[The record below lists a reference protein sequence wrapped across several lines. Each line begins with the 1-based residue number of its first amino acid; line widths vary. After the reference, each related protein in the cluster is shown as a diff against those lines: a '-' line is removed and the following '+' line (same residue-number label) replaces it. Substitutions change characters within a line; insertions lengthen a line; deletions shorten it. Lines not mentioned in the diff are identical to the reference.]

1 MKKVEKWP
9 KNHYLATLGIYLQF
23 HDFQSFSKKITE
35 KILTAWCSNWWS
47 QYVRKFNYF
56 LNNIPKIILGG
67 GKTVKKFEKT
77 LFFLF
82 FGGFFL
88 MKHQREAP
96 PPWVGDEWIFGVH
109 ICNPIP
115 FLNTSVPFFQKLNKN
130 WPNHDF
136 FSLNSIAP
144 NSAQSFMIFKVFLK
158 KLLRKY
164 LQPDF
169 LTDGCNMFENVNTFR
184 ITYQKLS

>member
-1 MKKVEKWP
+1 MWYFRYLRGAVDHENPDFGSKNSNPDFYTIWENRSWNIGKSWKKLKKVEKWP

-35 KILTAWCSNWWS
+35 KILTAWCYNWWS

-115 FLNTSVPFFQKLNKN
+115 FLNTSVPFFSKIEQKLTKP
-130 WPNHDF
+130 WF
-136 FSLNSIAP
+136 F
-144 NSAQSFMIFKVFLK
+144 FFKFHS
-158 KLLRKY
+158 
-164 LQPDF
+164 P
-169 LTDGCNMFENVNTFR
+169 
-184 ITYQKLS
+184 